1 MEICTEFLVVEYTVA
16 SGKEF
21 MLLLGKIRQQT
32 CPVFQTCRGP
42 AEPSTWNRFDWGEN
56 FFLSV
61 DLQIIT
67 LTREPVLLMLCQA

>member
-1 MEICTEFLVVEYTVA
+1 MFGSKANNISDEKSMEICTEFLVVEYTVA

-42 AEPSTWNRFDWGEN
+42 AEPSTWNRFD
-56 FFLSV
+56 
-61 DLQIIT
+61 
-67 LTREPVLLMLCQA
+67 